1 MTAAIIRLF
10 ILLAIFATIFLVTQ
24 LLVGGAVRGQA
35 QSSAVNKRLKMIATG
50 FDREQVMAR
59 LRKNAPL
66 DDPNM
71 SAFAVNILNKFRRM
85 LLAAGV
91 AVSPG
96 QVMAMMAGLGS
107 VIMLVLILVA
117 RSAKIGVTF
126 GVFQIILAFAVAVAI
141 GLPLFAL
148 NFMAQRRRKK
158 VEAQFPI
165 SLDIF
170 VRALRSGH
178 PISSAIQLLTEE
190 MEDPI
195 GSEFGLVADEVAYGA
210 ELSDALYAM
219 AERWDLDDMR
229 MFVVSLLVQSETGGN
244 LAEILENLS
253 TVIRDRASMY
263 MKVRALSSEGR
274 MTGWVLTGAPVI
286 TFVLLF
292 SATPEFYLGVARDK
306 IFIIGFPALILLYF
320 IGFFS
325 IRKMVDLKV

>member
-50 FDREQVMAR
+50 IDREQVMAR

-91 AVSPG
+91 GVSPG

-141 GLPLFAL
+141 GLPLFVL

-274 MTGWVLTGAPVI
+274 MTGWVLTGAPVL

-306 IFIIGFPALILLYF
+306 IFIIGFPAMILLYF

>member
-1 MTAAIIRLF
+1 MTATIIRLF

-59 LRKNAPL
+59 LRKNSPQ
-66 DDPNM
+66 DNPNL
-71 SAFAVNILNKFRRM
+71 SAFVVNILNKFRRT

-91 AVSPG
+91 GVSPS
-96 QVMAMMAGLGS
+96 QVMAGMAGLGS
-107 VIMLVLILVA
+107 VIMLILILVA
-117 RSAKIGVTF
+117 RSAKIGLTF
-126 GVFQIILAFAVAVAI
+126 GVFQIILVFAAAVAI
-141 GLPLFAL
+141 GLPLFVL

-253 TVIRDRASMY
+253 TVIRERASMY

-274 MTGWVLTGAPVI
+274 MTGWVLTAAPVI
-286 TFVLLF
+286 TFVMLF
-292 SATPEFYLGVARDK
+292 TSNPQFYLGVARDK
-306 IFIIGFPALILLYF
+306 IFLIGFPGLILLYF